1 MALTLKATDASG
13 NPGTVV
19 GRAMDRI
26 GIGGRPIKGVGKLH
40 YASYLID
47 LENTAYV
54 TGGVPIPVGTCGF
67 TRIFDMLVLAG
78 KDPYGAA
85 DVPHVTTGLT
95 FTLDSTDPTVP
106 LLVIKDDA
114 GEVAAASTQAAG
126 SAVWVVFGGLR

>member
-1 MALTLKATDASG
+1 MLI
-13 NPGTVV
+13 VV
-19 GRAMDRI
+19 GEHSQ
-26 GIGGRPIKGVGKLH
+26 GRLV
-40 YASYLID
+40 
-47 LENTAYV
+47 
-54 TGGVPIPVGTCGF
+54 
-67 TRIFDMLVLAG
+67 VLAIKTRG
-78 KDPYGAA
+78 FYPYGAA